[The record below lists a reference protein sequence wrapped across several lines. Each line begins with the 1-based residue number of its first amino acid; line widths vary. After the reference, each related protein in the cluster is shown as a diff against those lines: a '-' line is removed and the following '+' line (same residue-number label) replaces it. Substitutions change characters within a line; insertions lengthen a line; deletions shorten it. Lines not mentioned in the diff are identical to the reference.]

1 MRCSTRALVE
11 TPPALLREGGVIASG
26 HDAEL
31 DELRQISERSDE
43 ALLALEER
51 ERERSGLPNLRLGYN
66 RVQGYYI
73 EVHRSQADQVP
84 TDWTRRQTIR
94 NAERYV
100 TAELKGFEDR
110 VLGARDRALA
120 RERSLYEALLDELVA
135 VLPALQASA
144 AALAT
149 LDVLAN
155 LAERALALRL
165 GEAAARRGSAC
176 IEIRGGRHP
185 VVERYLDAPFVPND
199 LELHEGRRA
208 LVITGPNM
216 GGKSTYMRQN
226 ALIVILA
233 GMGQLRSG
241 RGGDDR
247 PRGPHLQPH
256 RRRGRSRRRPLDLH
270 GRDDRGGEHPE
281 QRDAR
286 RAWC

>member
-1 MRCSTRALVE
+1 MRCSTRAIVE

-51 ERERSGLPNLRLGYN
+51 ERERSGLANLRLGYN

-120 RERSLYEALLDELVA
+120 RERSLYEALLDELIA

-155 LAERALALRL
+155 LAERALALRWVKPRL
-165 GEAAARRGSAC
+165 VEERASRYAAAGIPSSSGISMRRSC
-176 IEIRGGRHP
+176 PTIS
-185 VVERYLDAPFVPND
+185 NCT
-199 LELHEGRRA
+199 RA
-208 LVITGPNM
+208 G
-216 GGKSTYMRQN
+216 
-226 ALIVILA
+226 A
-233 GMGQLRSG
+233 RS
-241 RGGDDR
+241 
-247 PRGPHLQPH
+247 
-256 RRRGRSRRRPLDLH
+256 
-270 GRDDRGGEHPE
+270 
-281 QRDAR
+281 
-286 RAWC
+286 